1 MTFTLFV
8 VFLSLSAFA
17 GGFEN
22 EKDLIKTAN
31 KLFEAGKY
39 AECLDFYSTLVSNH
53 PQDPIFSYKYGV
65 CKLYAT
71 EDKVESL
78 RYLGYATQKKD
89 KVDAVA
95 FFFYG
100 KALQQNYEFDAAAK
114 QFKIYQSLVKPKEA
128 ELLDVSNLNKLPLVD
143 IEQNF

>member
-1 MTFTLFV
+1 MYICDYSFEPEFECIMQKSKRLCKLFALFV
-8 VFLSLSAFA
+8 VFISLSAFA
-17 GGFEN
+17 GGIEN

-39 AECLDFYSTLVSNH
+39 AECLDYYSTLVSNH
-53 PQDPIFSYKYGV
+53 PNDPIFSYKYGV

-89 KVDAVA
+89 KVDAIA
-95 FFFYG
+95 FFYS
-100 KALQQNYEFDAAAK
+100 L
-114 QFKIYQSLVKPKEA
+114 IYISLG
-128 ELLDVSNLNKLPLVD
+128 
-143 IEQNF
+143 NFNFVF